1 MLHSACQLDSACFFP
16 FSLVCLPPCCPP
28 PLRSWQLK
36 SALELLNTELGPLM
50 PVMVEDYIN
59 GSFCHCHIGV
69 NGKAARL
76 PERDKGY
83 IFRFTCSLSSLS
95 LHTKHTLTHAH
106 TYTSISMCT
115 HTRNIHIMFRQIQP
129 LNICCL
135 FEVNCSFTRVS
146 SDVHLVI
153 VKSASVATSFEVGCG
168 LFVQGQ
174 THT

>member
-1 MLHSACQLDSACFFP
+1 MALFVTATLVSMEKRQDCQNETKDTFLDSH
-16 FSLVCLPPCCPP
+16 VVY
-28 PLRSWQLK
+28 
-36 SALELLNTELGPLM
+36 
-50 PVMVEDYIN
+50 PVSRCTQNIH
-59 GSFCHCHIGV
+59 S
-69 NGKAARL
+69 
-76 PERDKGY
+76 
-83 IFRFTCSLSSLS
+83 
-95 LHTKHTLTHAH
+95 HA
-106 TYTSISMCT
+106 
-115 HTRNIHIMFRQIQP
+115 RNIHIMFRQIQP